1 MEQYL
6 QDLSRAPLSWC
17 ENAETFLQSDFWGA
31 FKGSFA
37 WKPHAFRA
45 VWRDGG
51 EKPLL
56 ALYRTLAAG
65 RGFAYV
71 PWGPDVPASFSASPE
86 ARTELLLETARA
98 LKSFLPGS
106 TAFIRFDPP
115 WFSAGDEAAPR
126 IFKPFCRAASDIQPP
141 DTVIID
147 IKPPLDLILARMK
160 PKWRYNI
167 KLGAKKTRVSR
178 ADTHGL
184 DTFYA
189 LLTETAR
196 RDRIAVHGIAYYK
209 GLFDTAA
216 SHAGV
221 DTRLY
226 LAEADGK
233 PLAGII
239 TLFRGKTA
247 VYLYGASSS
256 LNRNLMAAY
265 ALQWQAI
272 RDAKDAGCTEYDLF
286 GIPPLDS
293 PKHPM
298 AGLYLFKT
306 GFGGRIIHRPGS
318 WDYPVDF
325 LFTKF
330 FWAAE
335 KFRKTL
341 RGIHKTAKR
350 FCRCAVTTA
359 AQHTRG
365 Q

>member
-6 QDLSRAPLSWC
+6 LNLTQAPLSRC

-37 WKPHAFRA
+37 WKPYAFRA
-45 VWRDGG
+45 VWQDGG

-56 ALYRTLAAG
+56 ALYRPLAAG

-71 PWGPDVPASFSASPE
+71 PWGPESFPVSPE
-86 ARTELLLETARA
+86 ARTGLLLETARA
-98 LKSFLPGS
+98 LKPLLPGS

-115 WFSAGDEAAPR
+115 WFSAGDEAAPL
-126 IFKPFCRAASDIQPP
+126 IFKPFRRAASDIQPP

-147 IKPPLDLILARMK
+147 IEPPLDAILARMK

-167 KLGAKKTRVSR
+167 RLGAKKTRVYR

-184 DTFYA
+184 DAFYT

-196 RDRIAVHGIAYYK
+196 RDRIAIHGIDYYRR
-209 GLFDTAA
+209 LFDTAA

-221 DTRLY
+221 DLRLY
-226 LAEADGK
+226 LAEADGR

-247 VYLYGASSS
+247 VYLYGASSG

-272 RDAKDAGCTEYDLF
+272 RDAKDAGCSVYDLF
-286 GIPPLDS
+286 GIPPDDS

-325 LFTKF
+325 LFTNF
-330 FWAAE
+330 FRAAE
-335 KFRKTL
+335 KLRKTL
-341 RGIHKTAKR
+341 RDMNKAAKR
-350 FCRCAVTTA
+350 PA
-359 AQHTRG
+359 G
-365 Q
+365 

>member
-6 QDLSRAPLSWC
+6 QNLTQAPLSWC

-31 FKGSFA
+31 FKASFA
-37 WKPHAFRA
+37 WEPYAFRVA
-45 VWRDGG
+45 WRNGE

-56 ALYRTLAAG
+56 ALYRTLAVG

-71 PWGPDVPASFSASPE
+71 PWGPLSPASFPVSPE
-86 ARTELLLETARA
+86 ARTEFLLETARA
-98 LKSFLPGS
+98 LKPFLPGG

-115 WFSAGDEAAPR
+115 WFSVGGEAAPL
-126 IFKPFCRAASDIQPP
+126 IFKPFIRAASDIQPP

-147 IKPPLDLILARMK
+147 IEPPLEVILARMK

-167 KLGAKKTRVSR
+167 RLGAKKTRVFM
-178 ADTHGL
+178 ADTDSL

-189 LLTETAR
+189 LFTETAR
-196 RDRIAVHGIAYYK
+196 RDRIAIHGIDYYRR
-209 GLFDTAA
+209 LFDTAS
-216 SHAGV
+216 SHASI
-221 DTRLY
+221 DLRLY

-247 VYLYGASSS
+247 VYLYGASSG
-256 LNRNLMAAY
+256 LNRNLMASY

-272 RDAKDAGCTEYDLF
+272 QDAKEAGCTAYDLF
-286 GIPPLDS
+286 GIPPDAS
-293 PKHPM
+293 PNHPM

-306 GFGGRIIHRPGS
+306 GVGGRIIHRPGS

-330 FWAAE
+330 FWSAE
-335 KFRKTL
+335 KLRKTL
-341 RGIHKTAKR
+341 RDIRKTAHR
-350 FCRCAVTTA
+350 
-359 AQHTRG
+359 RG
-365 Q
+365 GLKLCSKLI